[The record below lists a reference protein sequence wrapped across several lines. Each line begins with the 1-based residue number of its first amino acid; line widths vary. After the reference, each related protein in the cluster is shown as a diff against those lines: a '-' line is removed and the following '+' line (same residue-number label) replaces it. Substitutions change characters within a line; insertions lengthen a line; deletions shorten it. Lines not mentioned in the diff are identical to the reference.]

1 MRSEPRKGPSAV
13 PMPPMMLLSAKRTE
27 RSIENTCEGST
38 KPTYCA
44 QRLPPIEVSAALST
58 TACTRQRRVAMP
70 SASAASSSSRTPASA
85 DGEPHA
91 DGEPEPR
98 VEVPRAHERG
108 RVGADAEE
116 RCVPERDLA
125 RVAARDVPAR
135 GERAPQQ
142 DENHAVEH
150 ERVARD
156 ERRRRRGGEERDG
169 RPAVGG
175 EPGHAPRVSAP
186 RCPKSPAGRKMS
198 TPMKSRK

>member
-58 TACTRQRRVAMP
+58 TACTLRRRVAMP
-70 SASAASSSSRTPASA
+70 SASAASSSSRTPARRYPPREH
-85 DGEPHA
+85 DG
-91 DGEPEPR
+91 
-98 VEVPRAHERG
+98 G

-156 ERRRRRGGEERDG
+156 ERRRRGGGEERDG

-186 RCPKSPAGRKMS
+186 RCPKSPAGRKTS